1 MKDVNMFNKR
11 DILRLSIPIM
21 IDQISALLM
30 GIIDSAMVSNCGEA
44 VVSGVSIVDLLNYII
59 IVIFN
64 AVASGGSV
72 VIAQYIGKT
81 DKENAAKASMH
92 TLILGTVIAV
102 ACTLPCVLMTERM
115 ITMVYGTVD
124 GEILKNAVSY
134 FFFLA
139 LSNPFFAIY
148 LSCSAAF
155 RANGNTKPIMLVS
168 VLINILNCIGNA
180 TLIYGFGLGAAGAAI
195 STSVCR
201 LIGAS
206 LILFLLFKQSNIIS
220 IRGKEL
226 FKMDFAMIK
235 RITNVSIP
243 TGVETLLFQLGGLV
257 SRRFLV
263 AIPNSVIELAANAVA
278 NSLFN
283 VTNIVGLTLSTAIMP
298 VVGQCIGADRKLEA
312 KKHTVDFVIISSLLN
327 AVVSIVIFAF
337 LDGIISVYGIGA
349 EATAI
354 AKRMLTLNCLF
365 VPLMWGAAAIFP
377 GAFRAAGDNKF
388 VMIVSMSL
396 MWSIR
401 VGLAYVF
408 VTVFNFGAIG
418 VWYAMYIEWVFKV
431 LIYSLRYRSG
441 RWLEKKVI

>member
-1 MKDVNMFNKR
+1 MKDGNMFDRR

-30 GIIDSAMVSNCGEA
+30 GIIDSAMVSSCGESA
-44 VVSGVSIVDLLNYII
+44 VSGVSIVDLLNYII

-64 AVASGGSV
+64 AIASGGSV
-72 VIAQYIGKT
+72 VIAQYIGKSE
-81 DKENAAKASMH
+81 KENAAKASMH
-92 TLILGTVIAV
+92 TLIMGVVIAV
-102 ACTLPCVLMTERM
+102 VCTLPCIFMTERM
-115 ITMVYGTVD
+115 ITLVYGTVD

-139 LSNPFFAIY
+139 LSNPCFAIY
-148 LSCSAAF
+148 LSCSAVF
-155 RANGNTKPIMLVS
+155 RANGNTKPIMFVS
-168 VLINILNCIGNA
+168 VFINILNCIGNA
-180 TLIYGFGLGAAGAAI
+180 ILIFGFGLGAAGAAI
-195 STSVCR
+195 STSFCR
-201 LIGAS
+201 LIGAL

-220 IRGKEL
+220 IHGKEL
-226 FKMDFAMIK
+226 FKIDFGMIK
-235 RITNVSIP
+235 RITNVAVP
-243 TGVETLLFQLGGLV
+243 TGVETLLFQLGGLTA
-257 SRRFLV
+257 RRFLV
-263 AIPNSVIELAANAVA
+263 AIPNSVVELAANAVA

-298 VVGQCIGADRKLEA
+298 VVGQCIGAGRNAEA
-312 KKHTVDFVIISSLLN
+312 KKHTLDFVIVSSLLN
-327 AVVSIVIFAF
+327 AIVSVFIFVL
-337 LDGIISVYGIGA
+337 LDYIISIYGIGT

-354 AKRMLTLNCLF
+354 AKRMLSLNCLF

-377 GAFRAAGDNKF
+377 SAFRAAGDNKF
-388 VMIVSMSL
+388 VMIVSMTL

-408 VTVFNFGAIG
+408 VAVFNFGAIG

-431 LIYSLRYRSG
+431 LIYSLRYKSG

>member
-1 MKDVNMFNKR
+1 MKDGNMFDR
-11 DILRLSIPIM
+11 HDILRLSVPIM

-64 AVASGGSV
+64 AIASGGSV

-92 TLILGTVIAV
+92 TLILGLVTAAV
-102 ACTLPCVLMTERM
+102 CTLPCILMTERM
-115 ITMVYGTVD
+115 ITMVYGVVD
-124 GEILKNAVSY
+124 GEVLKNAVSY

-148 LSCSAAF
+148 LSCSAVF

-168 VLINILNCIGNA
+168 VFINILNCIGNA
-180 TLIYGFGLGAAGAAI
+180 VLIYGFDLGAAGAAI
-195 STSVCR
+195 STSSCR
-201 LIGAS
+201 FIGAA
-206 LILFLLFKQSNIIS
+206 LILYLLFKQSNIIS
-220 IRGKEL
+220 IRGREL
-226 FKMDFAMIK
+226 FKLDFPMIK

-263 AIPNSVIELAANAVA
+263 AIPNSVVELAANAVA

-298 VVGQCIGADRKLEA
+298 VVGQCIGADRKPEA
-312 KKHTVDFVIISSLLN
+312 KKHTVDFVIASSLFN
-327 AVVSIVIFAF
+327 AVVSVVMFVL
-337 LDGIISVYGIGA
+337 LDSIISVYGIGT
-349 EATAI
+349 EATEI
-354 AKRMLTLNCLF
+354 AKRMLSLNCLF

-377 GAFRAAGDNKF
+377 SAFRAAGDNKF
-388 VMIVSMSL
+388 VMIVSMTL

-401 VGLAYVF
+401 VGLAYIF
-408 VTVFNFGAIG
+408 VTVFHFGAIG

-431 LIYSLRYRSG
+431 LIYSLRYKSDA
-441 RWLEKKVI
+441 WLNKKVI